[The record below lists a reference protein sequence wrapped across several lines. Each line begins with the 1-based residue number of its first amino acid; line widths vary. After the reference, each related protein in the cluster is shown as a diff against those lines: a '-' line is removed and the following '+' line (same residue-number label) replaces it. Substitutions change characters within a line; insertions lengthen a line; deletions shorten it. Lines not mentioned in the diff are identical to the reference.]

1 MYQSKWK
8 MHLMQRYGN
17 EIVLLDVTS
26 KTTRYSLLLFFMA
39 SKTNL
44 DRQIVASFVV
54 ENETQEAITEALEI
68 LKSWNPEFAPKFGI
82 TDYCKK

>member
-1 MYQSKWK
+1 
-8 MHLMQRYGN
+8 
-17 EIVLLDVTS
+17 
-26 KTTRYSLLLFFMA
+26 MA